1 MTLKDCYFIA
11 LVVINNA
18 YFEFENEISIT
29 NRFLSKIETIFILT
43 SAKTSFISSSIVR
56 DLINNNGEFIKLVPD
71 TVSNF
76 VLKNLSK

>member
-1 MTLKDCYFIA
+1 MRG
-11 LVVINNA
+11 VRNNGD
-18 YFEFENEISIT
+18 FEFEKAIART

-71 TVSNF
+71 SVSNF